1 MVGRGEMDDFGNNVK
16 PVRPI
21 IHTTLRGNSHHDRNH
36 SRFIIHLLLIV
47 TLFGAMGCISDI
59 DHIWA
64 EQERAFH
71 FLFVLIGWFI
81 TCTYIAL
88 AGGYMGIRM
97 VMNMNTRKE
106 M

>member
-1 MVGRGEMDDFGNNVK
+1 MDDSRNDVK
-16 PVRPI
+16 SIRPLIHSPVRGDSC
-21 IHTTLRGNSHHDRNH
+21 HRGHHGRSILH
-36 SRFIIHLLLIV
+36 ITLIV
-47 TLFGAMGCISDI
+47 ALFGAMGCISDI
-59 DHIWA
+59 DHLWA
-64 EQERAFH
+64 GQERVFH
-71 FLFVLIGWFI
+71 LLFVLIGWLI